1 MINLELPKKLRA
13 SANQAH
19 QVAAQI
25 FRPISRKYDL
35 AEHEYPVELDTMAA
49 MVDGLSD
56 SGTQKISGAAG
67 GRSDEGE
74 GPATLP
80 VNANGGNMSAL
91 LNALETSWGDVGLM
105 LSIPYQGL
113 GNAAIAAVATDEQ
126 LERFGKVWASMAIT
140 EPSFGS
146 DSAAVTTTAVL
157 DGDEWVLNGEKI
169 FVTAGQR
176 STHIVVWASVDRSLG
191 RAAIK
196 SFVVPRDAPGLSV
209 ARLEHKLGIKASDT
223 AVLLLQDCR
232 IPKDNILGSPEVNVE
247 KGFAGVMQT
256 FDNTRPMVAAMAI
269 GVTRAALEELRTIL
283 TDAGIEI
290 SYDTP
295 PNSQHAAAA
304 EFLRME
310 ADYESAYLLAMRAA
324 WMADNK
330 QPNSLQA
337 SMSKAKAGRTG
348 TDVTLKAVELAGAV
362 GYSQRLLLEKWG
374 RDSKILDI
382 FEGTQQIQQLIVARR
397 VLNKTSAE
405 LK

>member
-1 MINLELPKKLRA
+1 MINLELPKKLKA

-49 MVDGLSD
+49 MVEGLSD
-56 SGTQKISGAAG
+56 SGGDIGGASG
-67 GRSDEGE
+67 GRSDASAKG
-74 GPATLP
+74 G
-80 VNANGGNMSAL
+80 NANGGNMSAL
-91 LNALETSWGDVGLM
+91 LNSLETSWGDVGLM

-113 GNAAIAAVATDEQ
+113 GNAAIAAVSTDEQ

-169 FVTAGQR
+169 FVTAGER
-176 STHIVVWASVDRSLG
+176 STHIVVWASVDKSKG

-223 AVLLLQDCR
+223 AVLLPPGLPHSRGQHPR
-232 IPKDNILGSPEVNVE
+232 QPG
-247 KGFAGVMQT
+247 GQRGAGALPASWQT
-256 FDNTRPMVAAMAI
+256 FDNTRPLVAAMA
-269 GVTRAALEELRTIL
+269 VRRRTRSSRRTAWHPDRSRCRDLLRHTGL
-283 TDAGIEI
+283 QPACSCSRVQSVWKPDW
-290 SYDTP
+290 
-295 PNSQHAAAA
+295 
-304 EFLRME
+304 E
-310 ADYESAYLLAMRAA
+310 AAYLLSLRAA

-330 QPNSLQA
+330 KPNSLEA

-348 TDVTLKAVELAGAV
+348 TDVTLKAVELAGTY
-362 GYSQRLLLEKWG
+362 GYSQRPLLEKWG

-382 FEGTQQIQQLIVARR
+382 FEGTQQIQQLIVARPPAR
-397 VLNKTSAE
+397 KVVPPN
-405 LK
+405 